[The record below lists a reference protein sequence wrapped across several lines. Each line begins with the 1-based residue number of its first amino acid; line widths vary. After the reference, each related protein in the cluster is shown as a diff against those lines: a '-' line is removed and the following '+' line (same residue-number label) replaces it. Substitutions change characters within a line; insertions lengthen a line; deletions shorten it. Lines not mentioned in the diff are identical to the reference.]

1 MKNETNS
8 NYFTNK
14 PGQTGQRTNKLRH
27 ELILGCSGGKGCLYH
42 HAQYNDIV
50 GMNIFNK
57 KEVYSYDRCRNPVY
71 FDSSLLIIYMS
82 AIETLICNS
91 WLVVLG
97 FNANLTAKVIS

>member
-27 ELILGCSGGKGCLYH
+27 ELILGCSGDKGFVYH
-42 HAQYNDIV
+42 HAQYNDIA

-57 KEVYSYDRCRNPVY
+57 KESIPM
-71 FDSSLLIIYMS
+71 IY
-82 AIETLICNS
+82 AVIQFILTLRY
-91 WLVVLG
+91 
-97 FNANLTAKVIS
+97 